1 MTAVTYGRRNSNP
14 QERAREQMVKQERAI
29 RTRESLILA
38 AAEVFA
44 EEGYV
49 PASLT
54 TISRRAGVSNG
65 ALHFHFENKQ
75 ALALAVEAEAT
86 RALGAITAEASQAEE
101 GVLQELVGATHALM
115 ARLAQDVV
123 VRAGFELGTG
133 SARGAGT
140 CRLGWQRWVEEALSR
155 AAREGSLADGVS
167 PQDAAGAIVA
177 ATVGFEVLGAQ
188 DPGWYTGRAVT
199 GFWELL
205 LPRLKRDY
213 SVCSPPL

>member
-1 MTAVTYGRRNSNP
+1 MAT
-14 QERAREQMVKQERAI
+14 QERAI
-29 RTRESLILA
+29 RTRASLILA

-65 ALHFHFENKQ
+65 ALHFHFDNKR
-75 ALALAVEAEAT
+75 ALALAVEAEAA
-86 RALGAITAEASQAEE
+86 RKLGLITEEASGAGG

-115 ARLAQDVV
+115 GRLAQDVV
-123 VRAGFELGTG
+123 VRAGFGLSGGLSE
-133 SARGAGT
+133 GAGV
-140 CRLGWQRWVEEALSR
+140 CRRGWQQWVEEALSR
-155 AAREGSLADGVS
+155 AEREGALAEGVS
-167 PQDAAGAIVA
+167 PEDAAVAIVA

-188 DPGWYTGRAVT
+188 DPDWYAGRRIA

-205 LPRLKRDY
+205 LPRLAPERQ
-213 SVCSPPL
+213 

>member
-1 MTAVTYGRRNSNP
+1 
-14 QERAREQMVKQERAI
+14 MVKQERAI

-75 ALALAVEAEAT
+75 SLALAVETEAA
-86 RALGAITAEASQAEE
+86 RKVGAITEAASRAGG
-101 GVLQELVGATHALM
+101 GVLQELVEATHALM
-115 ARLAQDVV
+115 GRLAQDVV
-123 VRAGFELGTG
+123 VRAGFELGGGLSKG
-133 SARGAGT
+133 SGA
-140 CRLGWQRWVEEALSR
+140 CRRGWQRWVEEALSR
-155 AAREGSLADGVS
+155 AEREGALAEGVS
-167 PQDAAGAIVA
+167 PEDAAGAIVA

-188 DPGWYTGRAVT
+188 DPDWYTGRKVT
-199 GFWELL
+199 GFWDLL
-205 LPRLKRDY
+205 LPRL
-213 SVCSPPL
+213 SHE

>member
-1 MTAVTYGRRNSNP
+1 MA
-14 QERAREQMVKQERAI
+14 KQERAI

-75 ALALAVEAEAT
+75 ALALAVEEEAART
-86 RALGAITAEASQAEE
+86 LDTITEEASGAGG
-101 GVLQELVGATHALM
+101 GVLQELVSATHALM
-115 ARLAQDVV
+115 GRLAQDVV
-123 VRAGFELGTG
+123 VRAGFELGG
-133 SARGAGT
+133 GLSKGAGT
-140 CRLGWQRWVEEALSR
+140 CRRGWQKWVEEALSR
-155 AAREGSLADGVS
+155 AEREGSLAAGVS
-167 PQDAAGAIVA
+167 PEDAAGAIVA

-188 DPGWYTGRAVT
+188 DPDWYTGRKVA

-205 LPRLKRDY
+205 LPRLAQTRTQK
-213 SVCSPPL
+213 